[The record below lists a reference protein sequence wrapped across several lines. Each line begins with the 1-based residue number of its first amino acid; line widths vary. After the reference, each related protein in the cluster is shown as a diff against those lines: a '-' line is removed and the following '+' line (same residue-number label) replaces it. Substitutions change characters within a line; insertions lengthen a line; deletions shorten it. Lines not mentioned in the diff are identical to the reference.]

1 MIIKINYPY
10 KHSRAL
16 VVLLNPRT
24 DVTAISLGLWG
35 KKKYGVAFR
44 IKVQTHIS
52 WDFDHSR
59 IRKCRDTLYSL
70 RSLKSA
76 IMESMPVKLGQV

>member
-1 MIIKINYPY
+1 MIIKINYPD
-10 KHSRAL
+10 KHSRVL

-59 IRKCRDTLYSL
+59 IRKCRDMAGTVF
-70 RSLKSA
+70 SA
-76 IMESMPVKLGQV
+76 SPIIYLFQLVF